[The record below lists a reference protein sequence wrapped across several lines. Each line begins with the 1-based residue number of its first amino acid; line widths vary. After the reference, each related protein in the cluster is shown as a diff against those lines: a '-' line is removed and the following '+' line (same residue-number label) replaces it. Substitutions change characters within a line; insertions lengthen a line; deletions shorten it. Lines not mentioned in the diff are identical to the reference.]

1 MSYKEIE
8 KAIGYRFRKKIWL
21 DMALTHPSYRHE
33 NISESKDNQRL
44 EFVGDAVLGIL
55 TADKLFHLYPTAT
68 EGKLSKIRSWITK
81 DDTLAEIGFSI
92 NLGEFLKLGKGELLN
107 GGKKRKSNMADAI
120 EAIIGAAWQDGG
132 RKAVEKI
139 FNTLFLP
146 LINDSNY
153 EKSNSN
159 PKGTLQEYLQQKNKN
174 PPIYS
179 TIEISGPD
187 HSPTHTVEVLVMN
200 QSYKATANSKR
211 EAEQEAARKALSNL
225 NIQD

>member
-1 MSYKEIE
+1 
-8 KAIGYRFRKKIWL
+8 
-21 DMALTHPSYRHE
+21 MALTHPSYRHE

-132 RKAVEKI
+132 RKAVEKYLI
-139 FNTLFLP
+139 LFLP

-159 PKGTLQEYLQQKNKN
+159 PKGTLQEYLQQK
-174 PPIYS
+174 
-179 TIEISGPD
+179 TIILRYILPLKSVD
-187 HSPTHTVEVLVMN
+187 QIIVRH
-200 QSYKATANSKR
+200 
-211 EAEQEAARKALSNL
+211 
-225 NIQD
+225 IQLKFLF

>member
-8 KAIGYRFRKKIWL
+8 KNIGYRFRKKIWL
-21 DMALTHPSYRHE
+21 KMALTHPSYRHE
-33 NISESKDNQRL
+33 NISESSDNQRL

-55 TADKLFHLYPTAT
+55 TADKLFHLYPKAT
-68 EGKLSKIRSWITK
+68 EGKLSKIRSWLTK

-92 NLGEFLKLGKGELLN
+92 NLGEFLKLGKGELIN

-146 LINDSNY
+146 LINNSNY
-153 EKSNSN
+153 EQSNSN
-159 PKGTLQEYLQQKNKN
+159 PKGTLQEYLQQQNKN
-174 PPIYS
+174 PPTYS

-187 HSPTHTVEVLVMN
+187 HSPTHTVEVLFMN

-211 EAEQEAARKALSNL
+211 EAEQEAARKALNNL
-225 NIQD
+225 NILD

>member
-21 DMALTHPSYRHE
+21 DIALTHPSYRHE
-33 NISESKDNQRL
+33 NISESNDNQRL

-55 TADKLFHLYPTAT
+55 TADKLFHLYPTAS

-81 DDTLAEIGFSI
+81 DDTLADIGFSI

-107 GGKKRKSNMADAI
+107 GGKKRKSNMADAL

-159 PKGTLQEYLQQKNKN
+159 PKGT
-174 PPIYS
+174 
-179 TIEISGPD
+179 
-187 HSPTHTVEVLVMN
+187 
-200 QSYKATANSKR
+200 
-211 EAEQEAARKALSNL
+211 
-225 NIQD
+225 